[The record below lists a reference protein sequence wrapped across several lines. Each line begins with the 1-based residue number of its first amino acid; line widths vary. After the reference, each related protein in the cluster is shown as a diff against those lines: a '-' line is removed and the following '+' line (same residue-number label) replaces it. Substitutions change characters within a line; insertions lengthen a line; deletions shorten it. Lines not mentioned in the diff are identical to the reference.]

1 MDWLFGDTEKQR
13 KIMDEK
19 TINIRKYSGELE
31 PFSITKL
38 QNSLYKSGASKK
50 VVAKIIQKLQPQ
62 LFDGITTKI
71 IYKKAFD
78 LLKKHNHFCATRY
91 SLKKAILDLG
101 PTGFLFEKLVGEIL
115 KYKGFKTQVS
125 VVLPGECVTHE
136 IDVLAEKDDCT
147 YAIECKFHS
156 KLNYRSDV
164 KVPLYINSRFL
175 DIQKKWNNN
184 PLKKTTLKQGWLV
197 TNTKFTEDALSYAKC
212 VGLSLFSWDYPKGN
226 SIKDHIDRFG
236 LYPVTALISLK
247 KWEKSELM
255 KKNIVLITELKNN
268 IKFLETLKIPEKRI
282 KKVVLELK
290 TVCNQQ

>member
-1 MDWLFGDTEKQR
+1 MDWLYGDTEKQR

-19 TINIRKYSGELE
+19 TIYIRKYSGELE

-62 LFDGITTKI
+62 LFNGITTKI

-78 LLKKHNHFCATRY
+78 LLKKHKPLCATRY

-156 KLNYRSDV
+156 KLKYRSDV

-175 DIQKKWNNN
+175 DIQKKWNND

-197 TNTKFTEDALSYAKC
+197 TNTKFTEDAVSYAKC

-247 KWEKSELM
+247 KWEKLELM
-255 KKNIVLITELKNN
+255 KKNIVLITELKND
-268 IKFLETLKIPEKRI
+268 IKFLEVLKIPEKRI